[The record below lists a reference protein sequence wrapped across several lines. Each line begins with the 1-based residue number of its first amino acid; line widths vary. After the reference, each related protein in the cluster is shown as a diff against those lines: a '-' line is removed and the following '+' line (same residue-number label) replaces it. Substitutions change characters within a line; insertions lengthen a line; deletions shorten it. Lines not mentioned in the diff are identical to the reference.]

1 MKKWYVIHTKYNNE
15 IMALANLKKY
25 NYDVYCPMISK
36 IVNHARYT
44 KHVKTPLFPKYI
56 FIKLDLSKDSWI
68 NINYTRGVNKI
79 LNDGLS
85 PVPIDKSI
93 IDYFYKLEN
102 CEGLIELKQKH
113 QFNVGQKVIV
123 NSSYFKE
130 YLGNIISLNY
140 KQRALVFLE
149 LMGKTISISMD
160 NISLFEV

>member
-1 MKKWYVIHTKYNNE
+1 MKKWYVINTKYNNE

-36 IVNHARYT
+36 IVHHARYK
-44 KHVKTPLFPKYI
+44 KHVKIPLFSKYI

-68 NINYTRGVNKI
+68 DINYTRGVNKI

-85 PVPIDKSI
+85 PIPLDTSI

-102 CEGLIELKQKH
+102 SEGLIELNQKK
-113 QFNVGQKVIV
+113 QFNVGQEVII
-123 NSSYFKE
+123 NYSYFKE
-130 YLGNIISLNY
+130 YIGNIISLNS

-149 LMGKTISISMD
+149 LMGKTISISTE
-160 NISLFEV
+160 NIRLSEV

>member
-44 KHVKTPLFPKYI
+44 KHVKTPLFSKYI

-93 IDYFYKLEN
+93 IDEMPKNRKKITSFTQFHVKLATKK
-102 CEGLIELKQKH
+102 IKK
-113 QFNVGQKVIV
+113 
-123 NSSYFKE
+123 
-130 YLGNIISLNY
+130 
-140 KQRALVFLE
+140 
-149 LMGKTISISMD
+149 
-160 NISLFEV
+160 